1 MTIVFLCSSLKPCF
15 RVPVA
20 LVGHSLLFNVFNTH
34 YHWKYIFWIVFL
46 VSCANLARC
55 HNHAKM
61 SCIFIRMTFL
71 PSSSILPACLFSP
84 SMCLNL
90 WSFQI
95 CTTVVKT
102 KVSSPLNLLLHTHFT
117 RLFFFC
123 GGDDVVITGISELFS
138 VVHLWLAFVGSFWV
152 FLCVLFNWVQKNIVL
167 QMTYLF
173 LWDCKNLTNPSSLTT
188 TQEWTTYWQRR
199 R

>member
-71 PSSSILPACLFSP
+71 PSSSILPACLFPP

-117 RLFFFC
+117 RLFFFLWWWWC
-123 GGDDVVITGISELFS
+123 CYHWDIWTLFS
-138 VVHLWLAFVGSFWV
+138 GTFMTSICWIILSVLMCAF
-152 FLCVLFNWVQKNIVL
+152 
-167 QMTYLF
+167 
-173 LWDCKNLTNPSSLTT
+173 
-188 TQEWTTYWQRR
+188 
-199 R
+199 